1 MRILH
6 YMDGIYRGGKERRL
20 LQLLRFLLERNS
32 AEIELGLMSR
42 EIAYPEFQT
51 LNIKT
56 HYLIRKTKKD
66 WRIFREF
73 YRVCRAFRPDIIHTW
88 DSMTSVY
95 ALPAAKAV
103 GAIFVNGMVTDT
115 PRPAPL
121 GKKEIFRGRLTFP
134 FSDVVVGNSLA
145 GLDAYHAPESRRVCI
160 YNGFDFK
167 RLEGL
172 PPAEGVRRDLQV
184 DTPKIVSMVASFTR
198 RKDYDTYIRAA
209 ELVLGKRD
217 DVTFLALG
225 DGPELEHCKSLV
237 SAKNRNRV
245 RFLGWVQNVEA
256 VMNASDI
263 GVLTSYAEGISNSI
277 LEFMALG
284 KPVVA
289 TDKGGTKEILVQGET
304 GYLVPTKEPEQVARR
319 VIELLDD
326 REKSISFGKKG
337 KERALGLFDIEQM
350 GNHFIRLYERLMDGR
365 AVEGGNVRGHDSRN
379 A

>member
-1 MRILH
+1 MRIMH

-20 LQLLRFLLERNS
+20 LQLLRYLLDRNY
-32 AEIELGLMSR
+32 AEIELALMSR
-42 EIAYPEFQT
+42 EIAYPEFHT

-73 YRVCRAFRPDIIHTW
+73 HRICRAFGPDIIHTW

-95 ALPAAKAV
+95 ALPTAKAV
-103 GAIFVNGMVTDT
+103 GAVFVNGMVTDT

-134 FSDVVVGNSLA
+134 FSDVVLGNSFA

-160 YNGFDFK
+160 YNGFDFQ
-167 RLEGL
+167 RLHDL
-172 PPAEGVRRDLQV
+172 PLVEDVRKDLQV
-184 DTPKIVSMVASFTR
+184 DTPRIVSMVASFTR

-209 ELVLGKRD
+209 EIVLERRN

-225 DGPELEHCKSLV
+225 DGPELEHCKSMV
-237 SAKNRNRV
+237 SEKNRNRI
-245 RFLGWVQNVEA
+245 RFLGWVKNVEA
-256 VMNASDI
+256 VMNASDV

-289 TDKGGTKEILVQGET
+289 TDKGGTKEILVHEET
-304 GYLVPTKEPEQVARR
+304 GCLVPTKKPDEVARR
-319 VIELLDD
+319 VIEFLDD
-326 REKSISFGKKG
+326 QNRISCFGKKG
-337 KERALGLFDIEQM
+337 RERALALFDIEQM
-350 GNHFIRLYERLMDGR
+350 GNHFIRLYNRLMDK
-365 AVEGGNVRGHDSRN
+365 RN
-379 A
+379 GKKGDVH